1 MELSGQLSFTI
12 YHTLEVHPCPQNSSN
27 HHSKHLHLDLLNT
40 KLFQYYTTVLDRM
53 LDSK

>member
-12 YHTLEVHPCPQNSSN
+12 YHTLEAHPCPQNSN
-27 HHSKHLHLDLLNT
+27 HHSKHLHLDLLTT
-40 KLFQYYTTVLDRM
+40 KLFQYYTTVPDRM